1 MNINTDL
8 IKNLNLLQK
17 KLLRENR
24 SEYII
29 ANDSLNVIKGHPYY
43 LKTFKSYS
51 FKNYIKLII
60 KYFLINLYY
69 LFSSLIY
76 YKNQINKSKT
86 NIDFIIFSNMLLSNK
101 TNIKKNKDF

>member
-69 LFSSLIY
+69 LF
-76 YKNQINKSKT
+76 
-86 NIDFIIFSNMLLSNK
+86 
-101 TNIKKNKDF
+101 